1 MAETFAGKITKLS
14 KDLEKE
20 ITRLEKELKEKQALL
35 KALKGMSKFKVSRR
49 GRKPTAGKRAKK
61 IVVRRGRPPKKK
73 RGRAAMSNKDKVFKV
88 AGTMGKDI
96 RFSHLVKAMK
106 VKYPTFGGKNASHA
120 VHQILNKD
128 ARYKKVSKGLY
139 KIQG

>member
-20 ITRLEKELKEKQALL
+20 IVRLEKELKEKQALL
-35 KALKGMSKFKVSRR
+35 KALKGMSKFKVTRR
-49 GRKPTAGKRAKK
+49 GRKPTAGKRAKDV
-61 IVVRRGRPPKKK
+61 VVRRGRPPKKK

-88 AGTMGKDI
+88 AGTMGKDL

-120 VHQILNKD
+120 VHQILNHD
-128 ARYKKVSKGLY
+128 ERFKKTSKGMY